1 MVKKI
6 KIYKNFNIKNK
17 DKNSIILIGNFDG
30 LHAGHQKLFKQAKKF
45 KKKLN
50 LKLGVITFDPI
61 PKMFFDKKIKNYR
74 ISNFDQKVSYFE
86 KFNVDFL
93 INKNFNK
100 TFSKVTCS
108 KFIENIL
115 YKSLNVKYIFV
126 SNNFRFGYKREGNV
140 SLLKSYQKKYKYKLV
155 NPKPLIIKN
164 KVISSTLIRKLIQNG
179 ELNSAN
185 KILKRNWSIEGT
197 VEKGRMMGKKIGF
210 PTCNIDI
217 KNYILAKTGVYAVKA
232 KVKTRRKFYKGIAN
246 LGYRPT
252 FNQKKLLLEVN
263 LFNFSG
269 NLYNKKLSV
278 EFLKFIRGE
287 KKFNGVED
295 LRNQI
300 KRDLLIAKKVKW
312 AKNI

>member
-6 KIYKNFNIKNK
+6 KIYNNFNINLK

-30 LHAGHQKLFKQAKKF
+30 LHSGHQKLFKQAQKF
-45 KKKLN
+45 KKKMN
-50 LKLGVITFDPI
+50 LRLGVITFDPI
-61 PKMFFDKKIKNYR
+61 PKMFFNKKIKNYR
-74 ISNFDQKVSYFE
+74 ISNFEQKISYFE
-86 KFNVDFL
+86 NFGVDFL
-93 INKNFNK
+93 INKSFNK
-100 TFSKVTCS
+100 KFSKITS
-108 KFIENIL
+108 HNFIENIL
-115 YKSLNVKYIFV
+115 CKRLKLKYIFV

-140 SLLKSYQKKYKYKLV
+140 KLLKNYQEKYKFKLI
-155 NPKPLIIKN
+155 NPKPLKKKN
-164 KVISSTLIRKLIQNG
+164 KIISSTLIRKLLQKGN
-179 ELNSAN
+179 LNIAN
-185 KILKRNWSIEGT
+185 KILKRHWSIEGI

-217 KNYILAKTGVYAVKA
+217 KNYIIAKIGVYAVK
-232 KVKTRRKFYKGIAN
+232 VKINNTGKAYKGIAN

-252 FNQKKLLLEVN
+252 FNQKKILLEVN

-287 KKFNGVED
+287 KKFNGVDD

-300 KRDLLIAKKVKW
+300 KRDLVIAKNVK
-312 AKNI
+312 

>member
-6 KIYKNFNIKNK
+6 KVYKNFKINNSY
-17 DKNSIILIGNFDG
+17 KNSIILIGNFDG
-30 LHAGHQKLFKQAKKF
+30 LHSGHQKLFKQAEKF

-74 ISNFDQKVSYFE
+74 LSNFDQKVSYFE

-100 TFSKVTCS
+100 KFSKITYK

-115 YKSLNVKYIFV
+115 YKSLKTKYIFV

-140 SLLKSYQKKYKYKLV
+140 KLLKKFQKKYQYKLI

-164 KVISSTLIRKLIQNG
+164 KVISSTLIRKLLQNG
-179 ELNSAN
+179 ELSSAN

-217 KNYILAKTGVYAVKA
+217 KNYILAKTGVYAVKVN
-232 KVKTRRKFYKGIAN
+232 VKKNRKIYGGIAN

-287 KKFNGVED
+287 KKFNGIDD

-300 KRDLLIAKKVKW
+300 KRDLLIAKKVK
-312 AKNI
+312 

>member
-6 KIYKNFNIKNK
+6 KIYKNFKINKN
-17 DKNSIILIGNFDG
+17 DKNSVILIGNFDG
-30 LHAGHQKLFKQAKKF
+30 LHSGHQKLFKQAKKF

-74 ISNFDQKVSYFE
+74 ISNFGQKVSYFK
-86 KFNVDFL
+86 KFGVDFL

-100 TFSKVTCS
+100 QFSKITCH

-115 YKSLNVKYIFV
+115 YKSLKVKYIFV
-126 SNNFRFGYKREGNV
+126 SNNFRFGYERHGNV
-140 SLLKSYQKKYKYKLV
+140 KLLKNYQTKFKYKII
-155 NPKPLIIKN
+155 NPSPLTKKN
-164 KVISSTLIRKLIQNG
+164 KIVSSTLIRKLIQNG
-179 ELNSAN
+179 NLKEAN
-185 KILKRNWSIEGT
+185 KILKRNWSIEGI

-217 KNYILAKTGVYAVKA
+217 KNYIEAKSGVYAVK
-232 KVKTRRKFYKGIAN
+232 VKIGNSIKIYKGIAN

-252 FNQKKLLLEVN
+252 FNQKKILLEVN
-263 LFNFSG
+263 IFNFSG

-278 EFLKFIRGE
+278 EFLKFVRKE
-287 KKFNGVED
+287 KKFNGVDD
-295 LRNQI
+295 LRRQI
-300 KRDLLIAKKVKW
+300 KKDLIIVKKVK
-312 AKNI
+312 